1 MDSSILKEE
10 TSDSKLSL
18 KSISDFVNES
28 KYGSHVRLMSSID
41 KEQNQA
47 STETGASR
55 GQGRFFAEA
64 HTFALAV
71 QALIASDSKLSKLTS
86 SYLEQAMSV
95 SAPVFDPLKAA

>member
-1 MDSSILKEE
+1 
-10 TSDSKLSL
+10 
-18 KSISDFVNES
+18 
-28 KYGSHVRLMSSID
+28 MSSFD
-41 KEQNQA
+41 KAGEA
-47 STETGASR
+47 SSTSETDCTI
-55 GQGRFFAEA
+55 QGRFFAEA